1 MQKIT
6 TFLMFIGQ
14 AEEAINFYTSLF
26 ENSEIVSITR
36 YGPGEAVA
44 EGSVMHAVFT
54 LNGQAYMAI
63 DSSDVHEFTF
73 TPSMSLFVN
82 CESES
87 EIDRLFERLSEGGH
101 VMMPLDSYPFSHKY
115 AWLSDRYG
123 VSWQLSLG
131 TAV

>member
-36 YGPGEAVA
+36 YGPGEAGA

-82 CESES
+82 CETES

-101 VMMPLDSYPFSHKY
+101 VMMPLDSYPFSQKY